1 MKMLTKLIFAAF
13 AVLGVAMFCA
23 ATWLAWPSEDM
34 IAPEKTGE
42 IGFMGMVVVAKYI
55 GYTVR
60 VLAAVLIGAVAFTA
74 TVTGGILVAERFS
87 HSGRQAVDSLD
98 VSETH
103 VGG

>member
-60 VLAAVLIGAVAFTA
+60 VLAAVLIGTVAFTA
-74 TVTGGILVAERFS
+74 TVTGGILVAEKFS

-98 VSETH
+98 VSEAH